1 MLKRNIAI
9 LIAGGLLSAQVSLA
23 AADQG
28 TFPSNDTEVIWK
40 LLPAQLSTSSN
51 ARPASKR
58 KGWCC
63 VVTRSRLRL
72 NDVQVY
78 TKMLPAQ
85 AKYFDERAASTRTAK
100 SGDVFET
107 VKIDASTKY
116 VTVQHFSTVKF
127 VNDKGQS
134 FVWTSGTLG
143 EVGVRL
149 KTIAPAGFE
158 AGDTTIYVRHPAA
171 HIPG

>member
-9 LIAGGLLSAQVSLA
+9 LIAGGLLGGQVNLATAGESA
-23 AADQG
+23 
-28 TFPSNDTEVIWK
+28 FPS
-40 LLPAQLSTSSN
+40 
-51 ARPASKR
+51 
-58 KGWCC
+58 
-63 VVTRSRLRL
+63 

-134 FVWTSGTLG
+134 FIWTSDTLG

>member
-9 LIAGGLLSAQVSLA
+9 LIAGGLLGGQVNLATAGASA
-23 AADQG
+23 
-28 TFPSNDTEVIWK
+28 FPS
-40 LLPAQLSTSSN
+40 
-51 ARPASKR
+51 
-58 KGWCC
+58 
-63 VVTRSRLRL
+63 

-85 AKYFDERAASTRTAK
+85 LKYFEQRAASIQGTVRGDSVPLSADDLYSKMLPAQAKYFDERSASTRTAT
-100 SGDVFET
+100 SGDVLKT

-116 VTVQHFSTVKF
+116 VTVEHFSTVKF
-127 VNDKGQS
+127 VNDKGHG
-134 FVWTSGTLG
+134 FIWTADTLG

-149 KTIAPAGFE
+149 KTIAPVGFE